1 MQLRHEIK
9 KKGKEKKKHSW
20 ERMDSQLEIQAGN
33 TTTYKSTLKLKSI
46 RKYRQLQTHN
56 TLLLFYS
63 PKWWGQSGHQSD
75 LWFAGILHF
84 DWPGDFYLR
93 YILFWALSEHS
104 EQSHSSQNNNDTG
117 KWLGRRET
125 NCWRI
130 LSRPGMDLNCDYSEK
145 QPLKVV
151 LRHLCLCWGIC
162 AKCSCVAQW

>member
-56 TLLLFYS
+56 TVLLFYS
-63 PKWWGQSGHQSD
+63 PKWGGLCGHQSD

-117 KWLGRRET
+117 TWLGRRES

-151 LRHLCLCWGIC
+151 LRHLCRFSPIF
-162 AKCSCVAQW
+162 